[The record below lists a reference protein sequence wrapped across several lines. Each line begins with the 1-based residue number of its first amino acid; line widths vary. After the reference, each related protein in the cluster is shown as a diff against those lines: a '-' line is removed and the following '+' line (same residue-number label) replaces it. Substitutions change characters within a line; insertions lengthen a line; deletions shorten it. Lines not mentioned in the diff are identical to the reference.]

1 VVAPA
6 SGAPETKEF
15 LMNRLSLALALGM
28 GVSGAAGFL
37 TSQSL
42 LYGTPTPSIHLSGDV
57 TSYRDIVKHVLPA
70 VVSIE
75 STMKAQVAK
84 ADLPH
89 FEGSP
94 FGNMPGL
101 PDELRKKFEE
111 FERQP
116 FDAPR
121 GHGLGSGFV
130 IDPKGVIVTNDHV
143 VRNASR
149 VEVVLQD
156 GRRFVAKD
164 IKTDP
169 KTDLAVLRIDA
180 KEPLPCL
187 EWGDSDAMEIGD
199 RVLAVGAPLGM
210 TGTVTSGI
218 VSAKGRDI
226 HMNQYEDFIQTDAAI
241 NPGNSGG
248 PLVNLEGKVI
258 GVNSAIKSG
267 TGGFQGIGLAIS
279 GKLAQSVMTQL
290 TKEGT
295 VHRGYLGVQVQ
306 ALDADVAARL
316 GVPAHTGVV
325 IGKVM
330 PNTPAARAGFK
341 DGDILATLSGK
352 PVKDSRGLQR
362 MVADLPLGKPVE
374 VKLFRDGAAKTLHV
388 KIEEQPT
395 RFGMAPASGST
406 ENGSDTTSLDKIGA
420 KVADVTP
427 EQAKQFG
434 LPEKSE
440 GVVVTEV
447 EPDGVAARAGLRR
460 GALIE
465 KLDQKPVKTA
475 EEVQAALDKASLDK
489 GVLVQV
495 KTAQNGTSYLVL
507 KA

>member
-1 VVAPA
+1 
-6 SGAPETKEF
+6 
-15 LMNRLSLALALGM
+15 MNRLSLALALGM
-28 GVSGAAGFL
+28 GVSGAAGFWA
-37 TSQSL
+37 SESL
-42 LYGTPTPSIHLSGDV
+42 LYGKPDTSIRLSGDV
-57 TSYRDIVKHVLPA
+57 TTYREVVKHVLPA
-70 VVSIE
+70 VVTIE
-75 STMKAQVAK
+75 STMKAAVAK
-84 ADLPH
+84 ANFPH
-89 FEGSP
+89 FDGLP

-116 FDAPR
+116 FDIPR
-121 GHGLGSGFV
+121 GHGQGSGFV
-130 IDPKGVIVTNDHV
+130 IDPKGVIVTNAHV
-143 VRNASR
+143 IRGASR

-156 GRRFVAKD
+156 GRHFVAKD

-180 KEPLPCL
+180 KESLPCL

-210 TGTVTSGI
+210 TGSVTSGI

-279 GKLAQSVMTQL
+279 GKLAQNVMGHL
-290 TKEGT
+290 TNEGT

-306 ALDADVAARL
+306 ALDAEAAARL

-330 PNTPAARAGFK
+330 PGTPAASAGFR
-341 DGDILATLSGK
+341 DGDILATLAGK
-352 PVKDSRGLQR
+352 PVKDSRELQR
-362 MVADLPLGKPVE
+362 MVAELPLRKPVDATI
-374 VKLFRDGAAKTLHV
+374 FRDGATKTLHV
-388 KIEEQPT
+388 TIEEQPKQ
-395 RFGMAPASGST
+395 FGLASAAGSS
-406 ENGSDTTSLDKIGA
+406 ESGSDTTSLDKIGA
-420 KVADVTP
+420 KVAEMTP
-427 EQAKQFG
+427 QQAKELG

-447 EPDGVAARAGLRR
+447 DPDGVAARAGLRK

-475 EEVQAALDKASLDK
+475 EEVQAALDKGSLDK
-489 GVLVQV
+489 GILLQV
-495 KTAQNGTSYLVL
+495 KTPQSGTSYLVL